1 MSGENQQLI
10 RRLIDAFDR
19 RDFDTLNELLAE
31 DFVWH
36 GGSFGEVTG
45 RQAFMEVATT
55 FYTAFSPRLDLH
67 EAISQGDLVATRF
80 TWAGTHNAEFLGI
93 PATGEQM
100 TMTEQ
105 PIYRVA
111 NGVVAEEWWVADIF
125 GLMRQIGAIPS
136 GEPIG
141 DDAA

>member
-10 RRLIDAFDR
+10 RRLIEAFDS
-19 RDFDTLNELLAE
+19 RDFDTLNELLAD

-45 RQAFMEVATT
+45 RQAFMEVATS
-55 FYTAFSPRLDLH
+55 FYTSFAPRLDLH
-67 EAISQGDLVATRF
+67 EVIAQGDLVATRF

-93 PATGEQM
+93 PATGKQI

-105 PIYRVA
+105 PIYRIA
-111 NGVVAEEWWVADIF
+111 NGTVAEEWWIADIY
-125 GLMRQIGAIPS
+125 GLVRELDGIRSA
-136 GEPIG
+136 
-141 DDAA
+141 